1 MKYKD
6 EIMDGVLTENMST
19 TIIVFIFLLQ
29 KVGIIYLP

>member
-6 EIMDGVLTENMST
+6 EIMDGVLTGNMST